1 MSGNGGVTVR
11 AAVSR
16 GIGMATSIEELLL
29 AAPGTDE
36 VRVAI
41 DACAV
46 CHSDLMFLDGGWSI
60 DFPVVLGHEATG
72 RVVEL
77 GEGVDNVAVGDRVVV
92 SLIRA
97 CGDCRA
103 CRRGHD
109 VACTGDLALRHR
121 SPLSDLN
128 GEPVAQ
134 GLGTAA
140 FAEQVVVHRSQVVTF
155 EHSVP
160 AEVAA
165 LLGCGVLTGVGAVT
179 NTAQVGSEDAVVVIG
194 CGGVGLSVV
203 QGSRLAGAD
212 PIIAVDPL
220 VAKQEAALRFG
231 ATHATEPDGIAD
243 LLVEATG
250 GRLADHVFVTTAA
263 PGAFTGAA
271 SLLDRMGSLVLVGI
285 PAEGVTVNIDPGVLA
300 ISNQKILG
308 SKMGTA
314 RLAEDVPRLVDQYLA
329 GRLDLDGMVTS
340 THPLNDIDTAF
351 AEARSGEVIR
361 TVVVFDHTDRLE
373 EATG

>member
-1 MSGNGGVTVR
+1 MSGNGDVKVR

-16 GIGMATSIEELLL
+16 GVAMATSVEELVL
-29 AAPGTDE
+29 AAPGAGE

-46 CHSDLMFLDGGWSI
+46 CHSDLMFLDGGWAT
-60 DFPVVLGHEATG
+60 DFPVVLGHEAAG
-72 RVVEL
+72 HVVEL

-97 CGDCRA
+97 CGECRA

-109 VACTGDLALRHR
+109 VACNGDLALRHR

-128 GEPVAQ
+128 GDPVAH

-140 FAEQVVVHRSQVVTF
+140 FAEQVVVHRSQVAAF
-155 EHSVP
+155 PDSVP
-160 AEVAA
+160 SEAAA

-179 NTAQVGSEDAVVVIG
+179 NTAQVGEGESVVVIG

-203 QGSRLAGAD
+203 QGARLAGAD
-212 PIIAVDPL
+212 PIVAVDPL
-220 VAKQEAALRFG
+220 VSKQESALKFG
-231 ATHATEPDGIAD
+231 ATHATGPDDTAD
-243 LLVEATG
+243 RLTGATG

-263 PGAFTGAA
+263 AGAFAGATG
-271 SLLDRMGSLVLVGI
+271 LLDRMGSLVLVGI
-285 PAEGVTVNIDPGVLA
+285 PAEGVTFDIDPGVLA
-300 ISNQKILG
+300 VANQRILG

-314 RLAEDVPRLVDQYLA
+314 RLAEDVPRLVDQYLS
-329 GRLDLDGMVTS
+329 GQLDLDGMVTS
-340 THPLNDIDTAF
+340 TYSLDEIDTAF
-351 AEARSGEVIR
+351 AEARSGEAIR
-361 TVVVFDHTDRLE
+361 TVVVFDHSGH
-373 EATG
+373 TGNSTR

>member
-1 MSGNGGVTVR
+1 MSGNGEVKVR

-16 GIGMATSIEELLL
+16 GVGMATSIKELLL
-29 AAPGTDE
+29 AAPGADE

-60 DFPVVLGHEATG
+60 DFPVVLGHEAAG

-77 GEGVDNVAVGDRVVV
+77 GEGVDNVAAGDRVVV

-97 CGDCRA
+97 CGNCRA
-103 CRRGHD
+103 CQRGHD
-109 VACTGDLALRHR
+109 VACTGDLALLHR
-121 SPLSDLN
+121 SPLSDLD
-128 GEPVAQ
+128 GEPVTH

-140 FAEQVVVHRSQVVTF
+140 FAEQVVVHCSQVAAFPDT
-155 EHSVP
+155 VP
-160 AEVAA
+160 PEAAA

-179 NTAQVGSEDAVVVIG
+179 NTAQVGAEDAVVVIG
-194 CGGVGLSVV
+194 CGGVGLSVI
-203 QGSRLAGAD
+203 QGARLAGAD

-220 VAKQEAALRFG
+220 PTKQEAALGFG
-231 ATHATEPDGIAD
+231 ATHATGPDGIAE
-243 LLVEATG
+243 LLTKATG

-263 PGAFTGAA
+263 PGAFAGAA
-271 SLLDRMGSLVLVGI
+271 DQLDRMGSLVLVGI
-285 PAEGVTVNIDPGVLA
+285 PAEGVKINIDPGLLA
-300 ISNQKILG
+300 VANQRILG

-329 GRLDLDGMVTS
+329 GLLDLDSMVTS
-340 THPLNDIDTAF
+340 THSLDDIDTAF
-351 AEARSGEVIR
+351 AEARSGEAIR
-361 TVVVFDHTDRLE
+361 TVVVFDHSGH
-373 EATG
+373 TGDSTR